1 MAEMNRPSDPIE
13 QGNAAVRM
21 PVKKASNWSAPN
33 IITIVRIF
41 FAPVFVWMLLSGGG
55 DVNEPL
61 RWWAAVLFVVG
72 MGTDGLDG
80 WIARRFNLITDL
92 GKILDPIA
100 DKVLIG
106 GALVSLSILG
116 ELPWWVTALILLRE
130 VGITVYRFIVINDR
144 VIPAS
149 RGGKIK
155 TITQFL
161 AITFALMPL
170 VGLWGDWVTVLN
182 IVLMTA
188 ATIITV
194 LTGLDYLADG
204 WRQRR
209 ALRSAAASASS
220 SSTSTSTSTDTSAP
234 EPKE

>member
-13 QGNAAVRM
+13 PANAALSV
-21 PVKKASNWSAPN
+21 PIAKISNWSAPN

-41 FAPVFVWMLLSGGG
+41 FAPVFIWMLLSGGG
-55 DVNEPL
+55 DANESL
-61 RWWAAVLFVVG
+61 RWWAAALFVVG
-72 MGTDGLDG
+72 MATDGIDG

-100 DKVLIG
+100 DKVLTG
-106 GALVSLSILG
+106 GALIALSILG

-130 VGITVYRFIVINDR
+130 VGITVYRFVVISDR

-161 AITFALMPL
+161 AITLALTPL
-170 VGLWGDWVTVLN
+170 AALWGNWVNVVN
-182 IVLMTA
+182 VIFMAA
-188 ATIITV
+188 ATVITV
-194 LTGLDYLADG
+194 LTGIDYLLDG
-204 WRQRR
+204 WRQHR
-209 ALRSAAASASS
+209 ALRSAPSGASS
-220 SSTSTSTSTDTSAP
+220 SPAG
-234 EPKE
+234 E

>member
-1 MAEMNRPSDPIE
+1 MTEMNRPS
-13 QGNAAVRM
+13 
-21 PVKKASNWSAPN
+21 NWNAPN

-41 FAPVFVWMLLSGGG
+41 FVPVFIWMLLSGGG
-55 DVNEPL
+55 DINEPL
-61 RWWAAVLFVVG
+61 RWWATVLFVVG

-100 DKVLIG
+100 DKILIG
-106 GALVSLSILG
+106 GALISLSILR
-116 ELPWWVTALILLRE
+116 ELPWWVTGLILLRE
-130 VGITVYRFIVINDR
+130 VGITVYRFVVINDR

-161 AITFALMPL
+161 AITLALMPL
-170 VGLWGDWVTVLN
+170 ATLWGGWINAVN
-182 IVLMTA
+182 IIFMTA
-188 ATIITV
+188 ALVITV
-194 LTGLDYLADG
+194 VTGLDYLVDG

-209 ALRSAAASASS
+209 ALRTQPPLS
-220 SSTSTSTSTDTSAP
+220 
-234 EPKE
+234 EPKPAK

>member
-13 QGNAAVRM
+13 QGNAAVSM
-21 PVKKASNWSAPN
+21 PVKKASTWSAPN

-41 FAPVFVWMLLSGGG
+41 FAPVFIWMLLSGGG

-220 SSTSTSTSTDTSAP
+220 STASTSTSTDTSAP

>member
-1 MAEMNRPSDPIE
+1 MADMNRPSDPIE
-13 QGNAAVRM
+13 PGNAAVSV
-21 PVKKASNWSAPN
+21 PPTKVSNWSAPN

-41 FAPVFVWMLLSGGG
+41 FAPVFVWMLLSGSG

-61 RWWAAVLFVVG
+61 RWWATGLFVVG

-80 WIARRFNLITDL
+80 WIARRYNLITDL

-100 DKVLIG
+100 DKILIG
-106 GALVSLSILG
+106 GALIALSILG
-116 ELPWWVTALILLRE
+116 ELPWWVTGLILLRE
-130 VGITVYRFIVINDR
+130 VGITVYRLVVINDR

-161 AITFALMPL
+161 AITLALMPL
-170 VGLWGDWVTVLN
+170 AALWGDWVNVAN
-182 IVLMTA
+182 VIFMAA
-188 ATIITV
+188 ATVITV
-194 LTGLDYLADG
+194 LTGIDYLVDG

-209 ALRSAAASASS
+209 ALRTE
-220 SSTSTSTSTDTSAP
+220 STH
-234 EPKE
+234 

>member
-1 MAEMNRPSDPIE
+1 MNEMNRPSDPIE
-13 QGNAAVRM
+13 PGNATAPAV
-21 PVKKASNWSAPN
+21 VTQVSNWSAPN
-33 IITIVRIF
+33 IITVVRIF
-41 FAPVFVWMLLSGGG
+41 FAPVFIWMLLSGNG

-100 DKVLIG
+100 DKILIG
-106 GALVSLSILG
+106 GALVALSILG
-116 ELPWWVTALILLRE
+116 ELPWWVTGVILLRE
-130 VGITVYRFIVINDR
+130 VGITVYRFVVINDR

-155 TITQFL
+155 TVTQFL

-170 VGLWGDWVTVLN
+170 ASIWGDWMTTVDV
-182 IVLMTA
+182 ILMGA
-188 ATIITV
+188 ALVITV
-194 LTGLDYLADG
+194 LTGLDYLVDG

-209 ALRSAAASASS
+209 ALRAHESS
-220 SSTSTSTSTDTSAP
+220 
-234 EPKE
+234 K

>member
-1 MAEMNRPSDPIE
+1 MTEMNRPSEPIE
-13 QGNAAVRM
+13 PGHV
-21 PVKKASNWSAPN
+21 PVSAPAPRVSNWSAPN

-41 FAPVFVWMLLSGGG
+41 FAPVFIWMLLNAGG
-55 DVNEPL
+55 DVNDPL
-61 RWWAAVLFVVG
+61 RWWAAILFVVG

-80 WIARRFNLITDL
+80 WIARRYNLITDL

-100 DKVLIG
+100 DKILTG
-106 GALVSLSILG
+106 GALIALSILG
-116 ELPWWVTALILLRE
+116 ELPWWVTGLILLRE
-130 VGITVYRFIVINDR
+130 VGITVYRFVVINDR

-170 VGLWGDWVTVLN
+170 AMIWGDWVNVVN
-182 IVLMTA
+182 IILMSA
-188 ATIITV
+188 AVIITV
-194 LTGLDYLADG
+194 LTGLDYLIDG

-209 ALRSAAASASS
+209 ALNVTAA
-220 SSTSTSTSTDTSAP
+220 
-234 EPKE
+234 KEN

>member
-13 QGNAAVRM
+13 PGNAKTPATPKRV
-21 PVKKASNWSAPN
+21 SNWSAPN
-33 IITIVRIF
+33 IITVVRIF
-41 FAPVFVWMLLSGGG
+41 FAPVFIWMLLSGNG

-61 RWWAAVLFVVG
+61 RWWAAVLFIVG

-100 DKVLIG
+100 DKILIG
-106 GALVSLSILG
+106 GALVALSILG
-116 ELPWWVTALILLRE
+116 ELPWWVTGLILLRE
-130 VGITVYRFIVINDR
+130 VGITVYRLVVINDR

-149 RGGKIK
+149 RGGKMK

-161 AITFALMPL
+161 AITLALMPL
-170 VGLWGDWVTVLN
+170 ASIWGEWMNTVD
-182 IVLMTA
+182 IIFMGA
-188 ATIITV
+188 ALVITV
-194 LTGLDYLADG
+194 LTGLDYLIDG

-209 ALRSAAASASS
+209 ALHSPRASA
-220 SSTSTSTSTDTSAP
+220 
-234 EPKE
+234 

>member
-13 QGNAAVRM
+13 PGNAAVNL
-21 PVKKASNWSAPN
+21 PPKKVSNWSAPN

-41 FAPVFVWMLLSGGG
+41 FAPVFIWMLLSGAG

-61 RWWAAVLFVVG
+61 RWWAAILFVVG

-80 WIARRFNLITDL
+80 WIARRFHLITDL

-106 GALVSLSILG
+106 GALIALSILG
-116 ELPWWVTALILLRE
+116 ELPWWVTGLILLRE
-130 VGITVYRFIVINDR
+130 VGITVYRFVVINDR

-161 AITFALMPL
+161 AITFALLPL
-170 VGLWGDWVTVLN
+170 VTLWGDWVTVLN
-182 IVLMTA
+182 IVFMSA
-188 ATIITV
+188 ATVITV

-204 WRQRR
+204 WRQHR
-209 ALRSAAASASS
+209 ALRSGSAADSH
-220 SSTSTSTSTDTSAP
+220 STSSPTFPSS
-234 EPKE
+234 EE

>member
-1 MAEMNRPSDPIE
+1 MAEMNRPSAPIE
-13 QGNAAVRM
+13 PGNATTPAT
-21 PVKKASNWSAPN
+21 PKKVSNWSAPN
-33 IITIVRIF
+33 IITVVRIF
-41 FAPVFVWMLLSGGG
+41 FAPVFIWMLLSGSG

-100 DKVLIG
+100 DKILIG
-106 GALVSLSILG
+106 GALIALSILG
-116 ELPWWVTALILLRE
+116 ELPWWVTGLILLRE
-130 VGITVYRFIVINDR
+130 VGITVYRLVVINDR

-161 AITFALMPL
+161 AITLALMPL
-170 VGLWGDWVTVLN
+170 ASLWGDWMNTVDI
-182 IVLMTA
+182 IVMGA
-188 ATIITV
+188 ALVITV
-194 LTGLDYLADG
+194 LTGLDYLIDG

-209 ALRSAAASASS
+209 ALR
-220 SSTSTSTSTDTSAP
+220 AP
-234 EPKE
+234 RTTA

>member
-1 MAEMNRPSDPIE
+1 MAEMNRPNEPIE
-13 QGNAAVRM
+13 PGNAAVNLPR
-21 PVKKASNWSAPN
+21 KKASNWSAPN

-41 FAPVFVWMLLSGGG
+41 FAPVFIWMLLSGSG

-61 RWWAAVLFVVG
+61 RWWAAILFVVG

-100 DKVLIG
+100 DKILIG
-106 GALVSLSILG
+106 GALISLSILG
-116 ELPWWVTALILLRE
+116 ELPWWVTGLILLRE
-130 VGITVYRFIVINDR
+130 VGITVYRFVVINDR

-155 TITQFL
+155 TVTQFL

-170 VGLWGDWVTVLN
+170 VTLWGDWVTVLN
-182 IVLMTA
+182 IVLMSA
-188 ATIITV
+188 ATIVTV

-204 WRQRR
+204 WRQHR
-209 ALRSAAASASS
+209 ALRTASKTAASTA
-220 SSTSTSTSTDTSAP
+220 
-234 EPKE
+234 EKEK

>member
-1 MAEMNRPSDPIE
+1 MAEMNRPSNPIE
-13 QGNAAVRM
+13 PGAASGKVS
-21 PVKKASNWSAPN
+21 PATVSNWSAPN

-41 FAPVFVWMLLSGGG
+41 FAPVFIWMLLNAGG
-55 DVNEPL
+55 DINDPL
-61 RWWAAVLFVVG
+61 RWWAAILFVVG

-100 DKVLIG
+100 DKILIG
-106 GALVSLSILG
+106 GALIALSILG
-116 ELPWWVTALILLRE
+116 ELPWWVTGLILLRE
-130 VGITVYRFIVINDR
+130 VGITVYRFVVISDR

-155 TITQFL
+155 TIPQFL
-161 AITFALMPL
+161 AITLALMPL
-170 VGLWGDWVTVLN
+170 AAVWGDGMNVVN
-182 IVLMTA
+182 IIFMWA

-204 WRQRR
+204 WRQHR
-209 ALRSAAASASS
+209 ALRAQRES
-220 SSTSTSTSTDTSAP
+220 
-234 EPKE
+234 EQ

>member
-1 MAEMNRPSDPIE
+1 MAEMNRPNEPIE
-13 QGNAAVRM
+13 QGNAAVNL
-21 PVKKASNWSAPN
+21 PPKKASNWSAPN

-41 FAPVFVWMLLSGGG
+41 FAPVFIWMLLSGSG
-55 DVNEPL
+55 DVNDSL
-61 RWWAAVLFVVG
+61 RWWAAILFVVG

-100 DKVLIG
+100 DKILIG

-116 ELPWWVTALILLRE
+116 ELPWWVTGLILLRE
-130 VGITVYRFIVINDR
+130 VGITVYRFVVINDR

-170 VGLWGDWVTVLN
+170 VTLWGDWVTVLN
-182 IVLMTA
+182 IVLMSA

-204 WRQRR
+204 WRQHR
-209 ALRSAAASASS
+209 ALRKVANTAANPAAK
-220 SSTSTSTSTDTSAP
+220 TA
-234 EPKE
+234 EKEN